1 MQTEKFQ
8 YYPISLIA
16 AIFVGIDVGIVSF
29 LFTYA
34 TLGVVGGMFIAVC
47 GCLLNLYVYHEAGP
61 ETIRDLMDPES
72 KGGSRLVDIISI
84 LGGLLIFFF
93 TLSAYKDLAL
103 ASGFVSFWFS
113 PFIVVVMAA
122 AYFIAT
128 FALNKIGLLKL
139 VRDSQK
145 SLSENLGVMELCNSW
160 ARKFIEFCNK
170 EWHIGIMNFCA
181 QVFVPL
187 FVATVV
193 TYAYTHVFTIGALAL
208 FANWQYQLFWQSLVY
223 ISSVAF
229 FIGELYFNCDQN
241 IKFMQ
246 QCHKLFSKTTT
257 MTIGLVFV
265 IFANAVAN
273 AFIALEGPL
282 NRGLTLWGGLKFFC
296 GGIQS
301 FCTMSARC
309 ILEFAGWEKF
319 FGKEPER
326 LAWWTLLVLDV
337 LLIVNLM
344 QVPYVLP
351 IYMNPLSY
359 CVILLV
365 VLMIGLHSSGP
376 KHVGAP
382 TDNELIKGS
391 IPENSEN
398 FKDMPQANTLNNKTN
413 ADNINGISEGL
424 RSDDSK
430 FASTQINTDI
440 DKGNK
445 QSKLANVRDTSSEY
459 SSDGEPLDGYPYD
472 HNYSKEM
479 QWIN

>member
-1 MQTEKFQ
+1 MQAEKFQ

-72 KGGSRLVDIISI
+72 EGGSRLVDIISI

-93 TLSAYKDLAL
+93 TLSAYKDLTL
-103 ASGFVSFWFS
+103 ASGFVSFWFT

-128 FALNKIGLLKL
+128 FALNKIGLLSL
-139 VRDSQK
+139 VKDSQK
-145 SLSENLGVMELCNSW
+145 SLGKNFGVLELCNSW
-160 ARKFIEFCNK
+160 AQEFSKFFNK
-170 EWHIGIMNFCA
+170 EWGQGIMNFCA
-181 QVFVPL
+181 QVIVPL

-208 FANWQYQLFWQSLVY
+208 FSNWQYQLFWQSLVY

-246 QCHKLFSKTTT
+246 KCRELFSETTT
-257 MTIGLVFV
+257 TTIGLVFV

-319 FGKEPER
+319 FGKEPGR

-365 VLMIGLHSSGP
+365 VLMIGFHSSGS
-376 KHVGAP
+376 KSAGAAENYNMHNGDTP
-382 TDNELIKGS
+382 STSGHINSPNKG
-391 IPENSEN
+391 
-398 FKDMPQANTLNNKTN
+398 TLP
-413 ADNINGISEGL
+413 
-424 RSDDSK
+424 
-430 FASTQINTDI
+430 
-440 DKGNK
+440 
-445 QSKLANVRDTSSEY
+445 EY
-459 SSDGEPLDGYPYD
+459 SLDGAPLDGYPYD
-472 HNYSKEM
+472 SNYSREI